1 MNNQAEQELKE
12 QSNKAAKI
20 MEKQEKP
27 IDKYKNEKLKAL
39 LSLYAKPMVSHHFRG
54 FFRSLFCGL
63 FRSLF
68 DLRFRLFNE
77 WLMTIIKKPSFKNDI
92 TKVLFLNALM
102 QLDRWELLEAS
113 SIFSFLGSWVWLYLF
128 TMTI

>member
-39 LSLYAKPMVSHHFRG
+39 LSLYAKPMVSFHFRG
-54 FFRSLFCGL
+54 FFRSLFSWFF

-68 DLRFRLFNE
+68 DLRFRTL
-77 WLMTIIKKPSFKNDI
+77 LR
-92 TKVLFLNALM
+92 LFLNALM
-102 QLDRWELLEAS
+102 QLDRWELLEVEAS
-113 SIFSFLGSWVWLYLF
+113 SIFNFLGS
-128 TMTI
+128 